1 MLKFLLVTIISL
13 STSVREPRQVP
24 TAPFDYELSYKIE
37 NTYKGF
43 EGSFQHDY
51 EREDGDRYNDI
62 KSELNYTKN
71 LKIGNVHLPNH
82 AIILKEDYKQITSKD
97 LYQFNSDI
105 RFQFHGISIG
115 YGMIWDL
122 KDKYIYTPS
131 VGLTK
136 KMTLGNWELET
147 ENDVY
152 FTKDITYQTEGSVVY
167 GITKNVGLGISGN
180 YIKTLD
186 NYDYSAKAVLTIK
199 LTKN

>member
-1 MLKFLLVTIISL
+1 MLKFLLATIISL
-13 STSVREPRQVP
+13 STSVREPRQVS

-37 NTYKGF
+37 NIYKGF

-167 GITKNVGLGISGN
+167 GITKNVGLGILGN

>member
-1 MLKFLLVTIISL
+1 MLKFLLATIISL
-13 STSVREPRQVP
+13 STSVREPRQVS

-71 LKIGNVHLPNH
+71 LKIGNIHLPNH

-152 FTKDITYQTEGSVVY
+152 FTKDITYQTEGSVIY

-199 LTKN
+199 LTK

>member
-1 MLKFLLVTIISL
+1 MLKFLLATIISL
-13 STSVREPRQVP
+13 STSVREPRQVS

-71 LKIGNVHLPNH
+71 LKIGNIHLPNH

-199 LTKN
+199 LTK

>member
-1 MLKFLLVTIISL
+1 MLKFLLATIISL